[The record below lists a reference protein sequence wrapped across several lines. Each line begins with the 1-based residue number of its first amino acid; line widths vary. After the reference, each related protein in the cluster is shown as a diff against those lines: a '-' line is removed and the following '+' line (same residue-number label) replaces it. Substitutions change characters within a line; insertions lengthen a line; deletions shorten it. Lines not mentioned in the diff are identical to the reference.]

1 MQFDVQSALFIFIA
15 DFIFWFLTTIFVRH
29 CNGNLIIIVMIV
41 AGLTNASDFVSKY
54 FAPRYFNN
62 IIVAIIAAAVGAG
75 LAMLIDK
82 HIKKRKQTKTS

>member
-1 MQFDVQSALFIFIA
+1 
-15 DFIFWFLTTIFVRH
+15 
-29 CNGNLIIIVMIV
+29 MIV

-62 IIVAIIAAAVGAG
+62 IMVAFIAAALGAG

-82 HIKKRKQTKTS
+82 HIKKRKQTKNG